1 VSEEQSSQWQDDQ
14 RLTIAGLPSSGVRI
28 WWGRSNSESISE
40 ENIPLSDYQAS
51 HALPIDPPVGSGTAA
66 VAAIDSGAWGVVGD
80 TAGGDAPSYPPLAA
94 AGRPA
99 GCSHRF
105 RMTDCQDW
113 LTELT
118 HAADRILNEDLAAL
132 QRMPELARLDRY
144 ESITRDEEALRWEF
158 TKECNGFLTSSEE
171 DRLRGELRLARL
183 LLAASFYAEGEV
195 PESIADDF
203 IEPELE
209 AVIDFDRF
217 KRFDTLD
224 ESQLE
229 ARIQRL
235 DGEVTE
241 LLETYADSTVA
252 NIDALLEN
260 PDVQQDVID
269 RLLDRYEERRERVR
283 QAIFLYA
290 ETHGLDTLGGDLAL
304 DDVEPPAEN
313 GGRPTGA
320 AGGAGAA
327 ALAAD
332 ASNQS
337 ADSTGRSTADT
348 ASAAATAGGDTVTAA
363 TARLFELD
371 YLGRFETSMQE
382 ADVINLPDGS
392 FSVPDGYWE
401 GRCSR
406 RNERDRMADL
416 LETNGD
422 DVAAH
427 PVNPTARYAITDS
440 KYFGLTS
447 EMRMVIEATVYSHL
461 TQHARE
467 GVDATP
473 AGVDDLVAIVG
484 AAVDE
489 AADRSAPSLLGIASP
504 TGWTDRVVGH
514 VQDDELS
521 RTHYGP
527 HVSVCLID
535 LQRGDLIYDTTD
547 SVVTENADLFERA
560 VQADA
565 VADCVDTLRSQYLEG
580 LGRETLLLT
589 AATEETGYDRH
600 VVRQAFSR
608 LEADDDGEVFSIDDG
623 VAFEFR

>member
-1 VSEEQSSQWQDDQ
+1 
-14 RLTIAGLPSSGVRI
+14 
-28 WWGRSNSESISE
+28 
-40 ENIPLSDYQAS
+40 
-51 HALPIDPPVGSGTAA
+51 
-66 VAAIDSGAWGVVGD
+66 
-80 TAGGDAPSYPPLAA
+80 
-94 AGRPA
+94 
-99 GCSHRF
+99 
-105 RMTDCQDW
+105 MTDCQDW
-113 LTELT
+113 LSELT

-132 QRMPELARLDRY
+132 QRMSELARLDRY

-158 TKECNGFLTSSEE
+158 TKECSGFLTSSEE

-203 IEPELE
+203 IQPELQ
-209 AVIDFDRF
+209 AVVDFDRF

-252 NIDALLEN
+252 NIDTLLEN

-269 RLLDRYEERRERVR
+269 RLLDRYEDRRERVR

-290 ETHGLDTLGGDLAL
+290 ETHGLETLGGDLAF
-304 DDVEPPAEN
+304 DDIENPAGVD

-320 AGGAGAA
+320 ADGAGSAA
-327 ALAAD
+327 VAAD
-332 ASNQS
+332 ASDRS
-337 ADSTGRSTADT
+337 ADDTGRSPTDTRPTTTTADSD
-348 ASAAATAGGDTVTAA
+348 AVTAA

-382 ADVINLPDGS
+382 TDEIHLPDGA

-406 RNERDRMADL
+406 RNERDRMAAL

-427 PVNPTARYAITDS
+427 PVNPTARYALTDS

-447 EMRMVIEATVYSHL
+447 ETRMVIEATVYSHL
-461 TQHARE
+461 TQHASE

-484 AAVDE
+484 EAVDE
-489 AADRSAPSLLGIASP
+489 AADRTAPSLLGIASP

-547 SVVTENADLFERA
+547 SVVSENADLFERA

-565 VADCVDTLRSQYLEG
+565 VANCVDTLRSRYLEG

-608 LEADDDGEVFSIDDG
+608 LEADDEGEVFSINEDG

>member
-1 VSEEQSSQWQDDQ
+1 
-14 RLTIAGLPSSGVRI
+14 
-28 WWGRSNSESISE
+28 
-40 ENIPLSDYQAS
+40 
-51 HALPIDPPVGSGTAA
+51 
-66 VAAIDSGAWGVVGD
+66 
-80 TAGGDAPSYPPLAA
+80 
-94 AGRPA
+94 
-99 GCSHRF
+99 
-105 RMTDCQDW
+105 MTDCQDW
-113 LTELT
+113 LAELT

-132 QRMPELARLDRY
+132 QRMSELARLDRY

-183 LLAASFYAEGEV
+183 LLAASFHAEGDM
-195 PESIADDF
+195 PASIADDF
-203 IEPELE
+203 IEPELQ
-209 AVIDFDRF
+209 AVVDFDRF

-224 ESQLE
+224 DSQLE

-252 NIDALLEN
+252 NIDGLLEN

-290 ETHGLDTLGGDLAL
+290 ETHGLDTLGGDLTV
-304 DDVEPPAEN
+304 DDVAQPAATADH
-313 GGRPTGA
+313 PTDA
-320 AGGAGAA
+320 AGGAGSAPRA
-327 ALAAD
+327 DDGSDRAAD
-332 ASNQS
+332 SIDRS
-337 ADSTGRSTADT
+337 PADPRPTESPTDS
-348 ASAAATAGGDTVTAA
+348 DTVTAA

-382 ADVINLPDGS
+382 ADTIDLPDES
-392 FSVPDGYWE
+392 FSIPDGYWE
-401 GRCSR
+401 GRCRR
-406 RNERDRMADL
+406 RNERDQMAAL
-416 LETNGD
+416 LETTGD
-422 DVAAH
+422 DVTAH
-427 PVNPTARYAITDS
+427 PINPTARYAITDS

-447 EMRMVIEATVYSHL
+447 ETRMVIEATVYSHL
-461 TQHARE
+461 KQHASE
-467 GVDATP
+467 GIDATP

-484 AAVDE
+484 EAVDE
-489 AADRSAPSLLGIASP
+489 AANRSAPSLLGIASP
-504 TGWTDRVVGH
+504 TGWTDRVVGY

-521 RTHYGP
+521 RTHYGST
-527 HVSVCLID
+527 VSVCLID

-547 SVVTENADLFERA
+547 SVVADNADLFGRA

-565 VADCVDTLRSQYLEG
+565 IANCVDTLRSQYLEG

-589 AATEETGYDRH
+589 AATAETGYDRH

-608 LEADDDGEVFSIDDG
+608 LEADDEGEVFSINEDG
-623 VAFEFR
+623 IAFEFR

>member
-1 VSEEQSSQWQDDQ
+1 
-14 RLTIAGLPSSGVRI
+14 
-28 WWGRSNSESISE
+28 
-40 ENIPLSDYQAS
+40 
-51 HALPIDPPVGSGTAA
+51 
-66 VAAIDSGAWGVVGD
+66 
-80 TAGGDAPSYPPLAA
+80 
-94 AGRPA
+94 
-99 GCSHRF
+99 
-105 RMTDCQDW
+105 MTDCQAW

-183 LLAASFYAEGEV
+183 LLAASFYAEDEV
-195 PESIADDF
+195 PASIADDF
-203 IEPELE
+203 IEPELR
-209 AVIDFDRF
+209 AVVDFDRF

-269 RLLDRYEERRERVR
+269 RLLDRYEKRRERVR

-290 ETHGLDTLGGDLAL
+290 ETHGLDTLGGDLAV
-304 DDVEPPAEN
+304 DDVEPPAAP
-313 GGRPTGA
+313 GDHSTGA
-320 AGGAGAA
+320 AGTGSA

-332 ASNQS
+332 AS
-337 ADSTGRSTADT
+337 DR
-348 ASAAATAGGDTVTAA
+348 AAATTGSSPTEPRPAAPAADSDTVTAA

-382 ADVINLPDGS
+382 TDVIHLPDGS
-392 FSVPDGYWE
+392 VSVPDGYWE

-406 RNERDRMADL
+406 RTERDRVAAL
-416 LETNGD
+416 LEPNGS

-427 PVNPTARYAITDS
+427 PVNPTARYALTDS

-447 EMRMVIEATVYSHL
+447 ETRMVIEATVYSHL
-461 TQHARE
+461 SQHASE
-467 GVDATP
+467 GIDATP

-484 AAVDE
+484 EAVDE
-489 AADRSAPSLLGIASP
+489 AADRSAPSLFGIASP

-514 VQDDELS
+514 VQNDELS

-527 HVSVCLID
+527 TVSVCLID
-535 LQRGDLIYDTTD
+535 LQRGDLIYDSTD
-547 SVVTENADLFERA
+547 AVVAENAELFERA

-565 VADCVDTLRSQYLEG
+565 VADCVATLRSQYLEG

-608 LEADDDGEVFSIDDG
+608 LEADGEGEVFSIDDDG

>member
-1 VSEEQSSQWQDDQ
+1 M
-14 RLTIAGLPSSGVRI
+14 
-28 WWGRSNSESISE
+28 SNSEPISE
-40 ENIPLSDYQAS
+40 ENIPSSDCQAS
-51 HALPIDPPVGSGTAA
+51 HDRPSYSPVGSGTAA
-66 VAAIDSGAWGVVGD
+66 VAAIDSGAWVVVGD
-80 TAGGDAPSYPPLAA
+80 TADTDAESYPPFVA

-99 GCSHRF
+99 GHHRS

-118 HAADRILNEDLAAL
+118 HAADRILKEDLAAL
-132 QRMPELARLDRY
+132 QRMSELARLDRY

-183 LLAASFYAEGEV
+183 LLAASFYADGDV

-203 IEPELE
+203 IEPELQ
-209 AVIDFDRF
+209 AVVDFDRF

-290 ETHGLDTLGGDLAL
+290 ETHGLETLGGDLAV
-304 DDVEPPAEN
+304 DDLEQ
-313 GGRPTGA
+313 PTGVDGDHPTGV
-320 AGGAGAA
+320 AGGTGSA

-332 ASNQS
+332 TSDRS
-337 ADSTGRSTADT
+337 FDSTVRAPDDNPP
-348 ASAAATAGGDTVTAA
+348 AAATAESDTVAAA

-371 YLGRFETSMQE
+371 YLGRFETSIHE
-382 ADVINLPDGS
+382 ADTIHLPEGS
-392 FSVPDGYWE
+392 FSVPENYWE

-416 LETNGD
+416 LETNGG

-427 PVNPTARYAITDS
+427 PVNPTARYAVTDS

-447 EMRMVIEATVYSHL
+447 ETRMVVEATVYSHL
-461 TQHARE
+461 GQHARE

-484 AAVDE
+484 EAVDE
-489 AADRSAPSLLGIASP
+489 AADRSAPYLLGIASP

-535 LQRGDLIYDTTD
+535 LQRGELIYDTTD
-547 SVVTENADLFERA
+547 SVVAENAELFERA

-608 LEADDDGEVFSIDDG
+608 LEADDEGEVFSMDEEG